1 MKFYVAIILCLLAI
15 CVFLGVAWQSE
26 KKCRVDKEKEIIA
39 LSGQKTALEKEIE
52 KRNKNAIELQKRNEE
67 LEALAKQDKFDWD
80 ADISNTFVI
89 LRLKDRIH

>member
-1 MKFYVAIILCLLAI
+1 MRTYLVIIIGLLAMCI
-15 CVFLGVAWQSE
+15 FFGIAWQSE

-52 KRNKNAIELQKRNEE
+52 KRNQNAIELQKRNEE
-67 LEALAKQDKFDWD
+67 LEELAKQDKFDWN
-80 ADISNTFVI
+80 ADIGDTFVI